1 MPLTL
6 TLTEGVLPR
15 GLEKTA
21 FLRLSESLLKWAGLT
36 GNKFMTAAVVGSI
49 NVIPEEHTYSGLQ
62 NNPVVFI
69 EWKVPGI
76 ALTDRDVQIG
86 YIAEATQII
95 HEMSGGRQPKERIWV
110 NVVHAVD
117 GTWGVNG
124 QAMTNEQLGAAI
136 AQG

>member
-6 TLTEGVLPR
+6 TLTEGVLPK
-15 GLEKTA
+15 GQEKTA

-49 NVIPEEHTYSGLQ
+49 HVIPEEHTYSSLR

-69 EWKVPGI
+69 EWKVPSI

-117 GTWGVNG
+117 GAWGING

>member
-15 GLEKTA
+15 GREKIA
-21 FLRLSESLLKWAGLT
+21 FLRLSESLLKWTGLT

-49 NVIPEEHTYSGLQ
+49 HILPEEQTYSGLQ
-62 NNPVVFI
+62 SGPVVFV
-69 EWKVPGI
+69 EWKVPSI
-76 ALTDRDVQIG
+76 ALSDRAVQLG
-86 YIAEATQII
+86 YIAEATEIV
-95 HEMSGGRQPKERIWV
+95 HELSEGRQPRERIWV

-117 GTWGVNG
+117 GAWGING
-124 QAMTNEQLGAAI
+124 NAMTNQQLEMAI

>member
-6 TLTEGVLPR
+6 TLTEGILPK

-21 FLRLSESLLKWAGLT
+21 FLRLSESLLKWTGLT

-49 NVIPEEHTYSGLQ
+49 HVIPEEHTYSGLQ
-62 NNPVVFI
+62 NSSVVFI
-69 EWKVPGI
+69 EWKVPSI

-95 HEMSGGRQPKERIWV
+95 HEMSGARQPKERIWV

-117 GTWGVNG
+117 GAWGING